1 MNSEEEK
8 TEETKEKEKKK
19 KEEGIKEEVFKTP
32 SKTPFD
38 SFIKL
43 SIAISILLVSLS
55 ISYYF
60 IFFLPSSEKTRTANL
75 EKCLTAVNSD
85 YEKAWDHNCKQLS
98 RPDNCTLP
106 LPVAESLDKY
116 YREQRED
123 CFRKYPGKK

>member
-8 TEETKEKEKKK
+8 TEEKEEKEEKEK
-19 KEEGIKEEVFKTP
+19 GTKEEVVKP
-32 SKTPFD
+32 PLKTPFEN
-38 SFIKL
+38 FIKL

-98 RPDNCTLP
+98 RPDDCTLP

>member
-8 TEETKEKEKKK
+8 IEEKEKEE
-19 KEEGIKEEVFKTP
+19 KEKGIKEEVVKPP
-32 SKTPFD
+32 SPRPLD

-43 SIAISILLVSLS
+43 SMGIGILLVSLS

-60 IFFLPSSEKTRTANL
+60 VFFLPSRENTRTANL

-85 YEKAWDHNCKQLS
+85 YEKAWDHNCNQLS

-106 LPVAESLDKY
+106 LPVAESLDNY